1 MCLSV
6 SILSVGGEPSSK
18 YSILF
23 INSLFAQNTLFFPIL
38 FPFFLYNL
46 LWILII
52 TYQLIYLLIFVSIY
66 LRIGHPHRLLFVLF
80 EISIYF
86 FLLLFYYF
94 WKFLF
99 SLFVLRFTACF
110 SFFLLVS
117 ATSCIFT
124 HWIKCPGP
132 LLPIFY
138 HKFPNQ
144 FISYIHWTLNSFLWR
159 PPSHFLHP
167 FSTCV
172 FPA

>member
-23 INSLFAQNTLFFPIL
+23 INSLFAQNTLFFPIPFL
-38 FPFFLYNL
+38 FFLYNL

-80 EISIYF
+80 EISIYV

-94 WKFLF
+94 WKVSFFPFLCCGSLLVFLSFYLSQLHLVFSHIGSSALVPCFLF
-99 SLFVLRFTACF
+99 FITNFPINLFHT
-110 SFFLLVS
+110 
-117 ATSCIFT
+117 
-124 HWIKCPGP
+124 
-132 LLPIFY
+132 
-138 HKFPNQ
+138 
-144 FISYIHWTLNSFLWR
+144 YIE
-159 PPSHFLHP
+159 P
-167 FSTCV
+167 
-172 FPA
+172 